1 MVGYAYTIGTNTS
14 VYYNSG
20 GASKAVGYVRYGSE
34 SGISGKS
41 SAELKKKE
49 TFQGWDFDNIWGIF
63 EDASYPYLKSNAPVI
78 IIKDINDIAYT
89 GTQIKPELIVQ
100 LNSGSTLT
108 EGTHYTLAYGEN
120 KTVGKGTVTAT
131 GIGEFDGLSATKSFN
146 IIPKTLTIANAA
158 AINKHYDG
166 TTDAQITGTLN
177 GIAEG
182 DEVSFEVVSAAFAD
196 KNTGSNKTVT
206 ANIKLIG
213 EDKDNYLL
221 TQPANL
227 KANIMLRVLTIT
239 LEPKTI
245 TMLNSETVPVL
256 RDMLKYTGLVEGDV
270 ISGTTTI
277 SHDYTESAGEYPI
290 TLSGTRTN
298 SNYYITYDNE
308 DLLLV
313 VVNEFSSS
321 SSAPEP
327 SSSSGSEDNSSSSV
341 GVEHSSSSGEHELSS
356 SSSKDNPS
364 SSSTSDGDNSSSSE
378 VGDSSSSSA
387 PEESSSSGFDE
398 GDSSSS
404 VGGEDSSS
412 SGGDE
417 KVLCKIGNLE
427 LELSKEDCELA
438 GGSTG
443 EEESSS
449 SSDSDSDSSSSVG
462 GEDSSSSSEDEDS
475 SSSSAPEGNESS
487 SSDSEEGE
495 SSSSIEDGNSSSS
508 GEEGYSSSSKEGES
522 SSSVEESD
530 SSSSSEVGDGSSS
543 SDGDDPSSSSGE
555 GNTPIILP
563 QVATA
568 NNLVSIKNGLHLTAT
583 NGAVVKLFNIRGTLI
598 SSQNYSSGVYN
609 IPLAHLP
616 KGIYIA
622 KVSFGSE
629 NKVIR
634 TIIR

>member
-1 MVGYAYTIGTNTS
+1 MVGCAEATFTITNSYASGNVSSYYSYSGGLVGYAYTIGTNTS

-412 SGGDE
+412 S
-417 KVLCKIGNLE
+417 
-427 LELSKEDCELA
+427 
-438 GGSTG
+438 
-443 EEESSS
+443 
-449 SSDSDSDSSSSVG
+449 
-462 GEDSSSSSEDEDS
+462 SEDEDS